1 MHANNLIF
9 CRKMMDKAAEKHI
22 SVGFLDPDLF
32 TSTYI
37 SKHSHKLAKQSQM
50 Q

>member
-1 MHANNLIF
+1 
-9 CRKMMDKAAEKHI
+9 MMDKKAEMRI

-32 TSTYI
+32 TSTNI
-37 SKHSHKLAKQSQM
+37 SQCSQQVGKTSQM

>member
-1 MHANNLIF
+1 M
-9 CRKMMDKAAEKHI
+9 KMMDKAAEKQI

-32 TSTYI
+32 TSTHI
-37 SKHSHKLAKQSQM
+37 SHILSKLAKQSQM